1 MLEKTVTM
9 FKNIKETTDPVYTTI
24 ATSLERIRTGKQKSL
39 IERAR
44 GVHSVDQDGNPIPDK
59 DAKRE
64 LPVVMYSGKFDGRK
78 DDDLKEHSGVIVLDF
93 DHVDVVGAK
102 RALATDDYVLAC
114 WVSPS
119 GDGVK
124 ALVKIAQTAKH
135 RDHFRAIASYMDR
148 QYGLEVDSTG
158 QNESRLCFESYDPD
172 IVVNEDSKTFSAL
185 LSERTEHQN
194 VTTAV
199 NNTDYNKLAVLAS
212 MIRRAEDGQKHQELL
227 KASKLAGGFIAS
239 GRVEEEEAK
248 RVLIKEILKR
258 EVDSE
263 QHAINTIEEG
273 IEYGKNMPVQ
283 DVIDGENRVKREMLI
298 NDGDMSFISDADS
311 DFQWINKF
319 ASGEIP
325 KGLDTGNPRL
335 DQYFRYKPEFVIIN
349 GHSNVGKT
357 TMALYMMVNASL
369 RHGWRWIVYSSEN
382 KTASIKMRLMEFVL
396 NIPIDSMS
404 YDERKAAFKW
414 VSHHFKVI
422 SNADVYSYMDLI
434 IFAEKLIQYEGN
446 YHGFFVDP
454 YNSLKIQLNQG
465 AAIST
470 HEYHYEAASELLT
483 FTNRH
488 DMAMWLNAHSVTEA
502 QRQKGPD
509 GLPVAPFAEQTEGGG
524 KFVNRSDSFL
534 TFHRR
539 VQAQESDM
547 RRTMEF
553 HVRKVRSQE
562 TGGEPTPLDEP
573 FLFRMNVQ
581 RTGFESLDSYGK
593 LFQPLDLKNS
603 QIFLEV

>member
-1 MLEKTVTM
+1 M
-9 FKNIKETTDPVYTTI
+9 
-24 ATSLERIRTGKQKSL
+24 
-39 IERAR
+39 
-44 GVHSVDQDGNPIPDK
+44 DQNGNPIPDK

-64 LPVVMYSGKFDGRK
+64 LPVVMFSGKFEGRK
-78 DDDLKEHSGVIVLDF
+78 DEDLKEHSGVIVLDF
-93 DHVDVVGAK
+93 DHIDVANSK
-102 RALATDDYVLAC
+102 NALATDEYILSC

-119 GDGVK
+119 GDGLK
-124 ALVKIAQTAKH
+124 ALVKIAQPRKH

-158 QNESRLCFESYDPD
+158 QNESRLCFESYDPE
-172 IVVNEDSKTFSAL
+172 IIINEDSKVFTAVV
-185 LSERTEHQN
+185 SERTEVQSVSN
-194 VTTAV
+194 
-199 NNTDYNKLAVLAS
+199 NSQNTDYNKLAVLAS
-212 MIRRAEDGQKHQELL
+212 MIRRAEDGQKHIELL
-227 KASKLAGGFIAS
+227 KASNLAGGFITA

-263 QHAINTIEEG
+263 ENAIKTIEEG
-273 IEYGKNMPVQ
+273 IERGKTMPVQ
-283 DVIDGENRVKREMLI
+283 DVVDSENRVKREMLI

-325 KGLDTGNPRL
+325 KGLDTGNARL
-335 DQYFRYKPEFVIIN
+335 DQYFRYKTEFVIIN

-357 TMALYMMVNASL
+357 TMALYMMVNSAL
-369 RHGWRWIVYSSEN
+369 RHDWKWIVYSSEN

-396 NIPIDSMS
+396 NKPIDLMD
-404 YDERKAAFKW
+404 YEERTSAFNW
-414 VSHHFKVI
+414 VSYHFKVI

-434 IFAEKLIQYEGN
+434 IFAEKLIQYEGG
-446 YHGFFVDP
+446 YKGFFVDP

-488 DMAMWLNAHSVTEA
+488 DMAMWLNAHSVTES
-502 QRQKGPD
+502 QRRKGED
-509 GLPVAPFAEQTEGGG
+509 GLPVAPFAEDTEGGG
-524 KFVNRSDSFL
+524 KFVNRADSFL

-539 VQAQESDM
+539 VQAQTSEEK
-547 RRTMEF
+547 RIMEF

-562 TGGEPTPLDEP
+562 TGGEPTPFDDP
-573 FLFRMNVQ
+573 FLFQMNVQ
-581 RTGFESLDSYGK
+581 RTGFKAMDTHGK
-593 LFQPLDLKNS
+593 LFEPLDLKKH
-603 QIFLEV
+603 QGFLEI

>member
-1 MLEKTVTM
+1 M
-9 FKNIKETTDPVYTTI
+9 
-24 ATSLERIRTGKQKSL
+24 
-39 IERAR
+39 IERVR
-44 GVHSVDQDGNPIPDK
+44 GTHSVDQQGNPIPDK

-64 LPVVMYSGKFDGRK
+64 LPVVMYSGKFSGRK
-78 DDDLKEHSGVIVLDF
+78 DEDLTEHSGVIVLDF
-93 DHVDVVGAK
+93 DHIDVTHSK
-102 RALATDDYVLAC
+102 NALATDDYILAC

-119 GDGVK
+119 GDGLK
-124 ALVKIAQTAKH
+124 ALVKIAQPRKH

-158 QNESRLCFESYDPD
+158 QNESRLCFESYDPE
-172 IVVNEDSKTFSAL
+172 IIINEDSKVFTAV
-185 LSERTEHQN
+185 LSERSESQSVSSN
-194 VTTAV
+194 AQ
-199 NNTDYNKLAVLAS
+199 NTDYNKLAVLAS
-212 MIRRAEDGQKHQELL
+212 MIRRAEDGEKHIELL
-227 KASKLAGGFIAS
+227 KASNLAGGFITA

-258 EVDSE
+258 DIDSE
-263 QHAINTIEEG
+263 ENAIKTIEEG
-273 IEYGKNMPVQ
+273 IERGKAMPVQ
-283 DVIDGENRVKREMLI
+283 DVVDSENRVKREMLI

-325 KGLDTGNPRL
+325 KGLDTGNARL
-335 DQYFRYKPEFVIIN
+335 DQYFRYKPEFLIIN

-357 TMALYMMVNASL
+357 TMALYMMVNSAL
-369 RHGWRWIVYSSEN
+369 RHNWRWIVYSSEN
-382 KTASIKMRLMEFVL
+382 KTAAIKMRLMEFVL
-396 NIPIDSMS
+396 NKPIDLM
-404 YDERKAAFKW
+404 DREERKAAFNW
-414 VSHHFKVI
+414 VSYHFKVI

-434 IFAEKLIQYEGN
+434 IFAEKLIQYEGD

-488 DMAMWLNAHSVTEA
+488 NMAMWLNAHSVTES
-502 QRQKGPD
+502 QRRKGED
-509 GLPVAPFAEQTEGGG
+509 GLPIAPFAEDTEGGG
-524 KFVNRSDSFL
+524 KFVNRADCFL

-539 VQAQESDM
+539 VQAQTSEDK
-547 RRTMEF
+547 RIMEF

-562 TGGEPTPLDEP
+562 TGGEPTPFDDP
-573 FLFRMNVQ
+573 FRFQMNVQ
-581 RTGFESLDSYGK
+581 RTGFNAMDTHGK
-593 LFQPLDLKNS
+593 LFEPLDLKKH
-603 QIFLEV
+603 QGFLDI

>member
-1 MLEKTVTM
+1 
-9 FKNIKETTDPVYTTI
+9 
-24 ATSLERIRTGKQKSL
+24 L
-39 IERAR
+39 IERVR
-44 GVHSVDQDGNPIPDK
+44 GTHSVDQQGNPIPDK

-64 LPVVMYSGKFDGRK
+64 LPVVMYSGKFSGRK
-78 DDDLKEHSGVIVLDF
+78 DEDLTEHSGVIVLDF
-93 DHVDVVGAK
+93 DHIDVANSK
-102 RALATDDYVLAC
+102 NALATDDYILSC

-119 GDGVK
+119 GDGLK
-124 ALVKIAQTAKH
+124 ALVKIAQPRKH

-158 QNESRLCFESYDPD
+158 QNESRLCFESYDPE
-172 IVVNEDSKTFSAL
+172 IIINEDSKVFTAVI
-185 LSERTEHQN
+185 SERAEVQSVSSN
-194 VTTAV
+194 AQ
-199 NNTDYNKLAVLAS
+199 NTDYNKLAVLAS
-212 MIRRAEDGQKHQELL
+212 MIRRAEDGEKHIELL
-227 KASKLAGGFIAS
+227 KASNLAGGFITA

-263 QHAINTIEEG
+263 ENAIKTIEEG
-273 IEYGKNMPVQ
+273 IERGKTMPVQ
-283 DVIDGENRVKREMLI
+283 DVVDSENRVKREMLI

-325 KGLDTGNPRL
+325 KGLDTGNVRL
-335 DQYFRYKPEFVIIN
+335 DQYFRYKTEFLIIN

-357 TMALYMMVNASL
+357 TMALYMMVNSAL
-369 RHGWRWIVYSSEN
+369 RHNWRWIVYSSEN
-382 KTASIKMRLMEFVL
+382 KTAAIKMRLMEFVL
-396 NIPIDSMS
+396 NKPIDLM
-404 YDERKAAFKW
+404 DREERKSAFNW
-414 VSHHFKVI
+414 VSYHFKVI

-434 IFAEKLIQYEGN
+434 IFAEKLIQYEGD

-488 DMAMWLNAHSVTEA
+488 NMAMWLNAHSVTES
-502 QRQKGPD
+502 QRRKGED
-509 GLPVAPFAEQTEGGG
+509 GLPIAPFAEDTEGGG
-524 KFVNRSDSFL
+524 KFVNRADSFL

-539 VQAQESDM
+539 VQAQTSEEK
-547 RRTMEF
+547 RIMEF

-562 TGGEPTPLDEP
+562 TGGEPTPFDDP
-573 FLFRMNVQ
+573 FRFQMNVQ
-581 RTGFESLDSYGK
+581 RTGFNAMDTHGK
-593 LFQPLDLKNS
+593 LFEPLDLRKH
-603 QIFLEV
+603 QGFLDI

>member
-1 MLEKTVTM
+1 
-9 FKNIKETTDPVYTTI
+9 
-24 ATSLERIRTGKQKSL
+24 
-39 IERAR
+39 
-44 GVHSVDQDGNPIPDK
+44 VDHQGNPIPDK

-64 LPVVMYSGKFDGRK
+64 LPVVMYSGKFSGRK
-78 DDDLKEHSGVIVLDF
+78 DEDLTEHSGVIVLDF
-93 DHVDVVGAK
+93 DHIDVANSK
-102 RALATDDYVLAC
+102 NALATDDYILSC

-119 GDGVK
+119 GDGLK
-124 ALVKIAQTAKH
+124 ALVKIAQPRKH

-158 QNESRLCFESYDPD
+158 QNESRLCFESYDPE
-172 IVVNEDSKTFSAL
+172 IIINEDSKVFTAVI
-185 LSERTEHQN
+185 SERAEVQSVSSN
-194 VTTAV
+194 AQ
-199 NNTDYNKLAVLAS
+199 NTDYNKLAVLAS
-212 MIRRAEDGQKHQELL
+212 MIRRAEDGEKHIELL
-227 KASKLAGGFIAS
+227 KASNLAGGFITA

-263 QHAINTIEEG
+263 ENAIKTIEEG
-273 IEYGKNMPVQ
+273 IERGKTMPVQ
-283 DVIDGENRVKREMLI
+283 DVVDSENRVKREMLI

-325 KGLDTGNPRL
+325 KGLDTGNVRL
-335 DQYFRYKPEFVIIN
+335 DQYFRYKTEFLIIN

-357 TMALYMMVNASL
+357 TMALYMMVNSAL
-369 RHGWRWIVYSSEN
+369 RHNWRWIVYSSEN
-382 KTASIKMRLMEFVL
+382 KTAAIKMRLMEFVL
-396 NIPIDSMS
+396 NKPIDLM
-404 YDERKAAFKW
+404 DREERKSAFNW
-414 VSHHFKVI
+414 VSYHFKVI

-434 IFAEKLIQYEGN
+434 IFAEKLIQYEGD

-488 DMAMWLNAHSVTEA
+488 NMAMWLNAHSVTES
-502 QRQKGPD
+502 QRRKGED
-509 GLPVAPFAEQTEGGG
+509 GLPIAPFAEDTEGGG
-524 KFVNRSDSFL
+524 KFVNRADSFL

-539 VQAQESDM
+539 VQAQTSEEK
-547 RRTMEF
+547 RIMEF

-562 TGGEPTPLDEP
+562 TGGEPTPFDDP
-573 FLFRMNVQ
+573 FRFQMNVQ
-581 RTGFESLDSYGK
+581 RTGFNAMDTHGK
-593 LFQPLDLKNS
+593 LFEPLDLRKH
-603 QIFLEV
+603 QGFLDI